1 MNERNRLW
9 MKSVE
14 RNDRITFFILDCFQK
29 ELINNALKEQNQRM
43 KMINVSIIRL
53 VSVRIM
59 KIKNMKNINEEEWEE
74 EVMIVVAWQNFK
86 LTENAAKMKNAANW
100 MWREKA
106 KEKEHL
112 LSMKNLRSEEY
123 LSILIMISDEI
134 SKDIAMQNIFIL
146 KEAIKIKERTESKN
160 IDDKMKF
167 IMWIKRLQNTIKERA
182 NIKNL
187 LKIMINQK
195 VQSIFWSQLLKHS
208 FIFFQAFF
216 DWEML
221 FKAKEAEKSDD
232 VQMMIV
238 KFKDFQ
244 MRKLKAMLYAM
255 KCSMQRM
262 LINDE
267 IYIKTLINSKTE
279 INVISETFVSETQL
293 FMQWNYHLK
302 MIEVSKAK
310 AQFMK
315 ICENVKIDIKEAK
328 TIILIFMIKD
338 NKYSLILN
346 RSYERWAYLSI
357 KNTSEKICEMKMT
370 DDNDKMISF
379 KLILAENSF
388 NHNIIEIFLER
399 KKDSLNE

>member
-1 MNERNRLW
+1 

-14 RNDRITFFILDCFQK
+14 RNDRMTFFILDCFQK
-29 ELINNALKEQNQRM
+29 KLINNALKEQNQRM

-134 SKDIAMQNIFIL
+134 SEDIAMQNIFIL
-146 KEAIKIKERTESKN
+146 KEAIKMKERTESKN

-195 VQSIFWSQLLKHS
+195 VQSIF
-208 FIFFQAFF
+208 
-216 DWEML
+216 
-221 FKAKEAEKSDD
+221 
-232 VQMMIV
+232 
-238 KFKDFQ
+238 
-244 MRKLKAMLYAM
+244 
-255 KCSMQRM
+255 
-262 LINDE
+262 
-267 IYIKTLINSKTE
+267 
-279 INVISETFVSETQL
+279 
-293 FMQWNYHLK
+293 
-302 MIEVSKAK
+302 
-310 AQFMK
+310 
-315 ICENVKIDIKEAK
+315 
-328 TIILIFMIKD
+328 
-338 NKYSLILN
+338 
-346 RSYERWAYLSI
+346 
-357 KNTSEKICEMKMT
+357 
-370 DDNDKMISF
+370 
-379 KLILAENSF
+379 
-388 NHNIIEIFLER
+388 
-399 KKDSLNE
+399 